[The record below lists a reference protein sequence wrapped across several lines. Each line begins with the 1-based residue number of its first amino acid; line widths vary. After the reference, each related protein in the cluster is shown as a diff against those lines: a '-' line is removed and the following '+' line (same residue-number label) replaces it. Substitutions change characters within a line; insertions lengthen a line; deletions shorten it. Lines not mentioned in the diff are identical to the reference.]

1 MPFYNSVKI
10 AYNLSVPKEVLF
22 CFLNRVISIFRRKTV
37 KICQGT
43 FMMDTVART
52 RSRFRIRITDMH
64 QERPPLCAFL
74 SFEWGNLSPY
84 GILSILAIYQVS
96 CLVTEKWFLHAI
108 DPYFLLHFWQQ
119 HCMFWY
125 HYLHVFCFKMENKGV
140 CLLLFG
146 TPECGSRVSLGEYV
160 PYYRLCLVRFPPKS
174 FRDSKNLFMSFSTI
188 FLYVILGWLP
198 GSLQILV
205 SSFFV
210 LVA

>member
-1 MPFYNSVKI
+1 
-10 AYNLSVPKEVLF
+10 
-22 CFLNRVISIFRRKTV
+22 
-37 KICQGT
+37 
-43 FMMDTVART
+43 MMDTVART

-74 SFEWGNLSPY
+74 SFWMGESLSLWYFIHLGNLSSQLLRN
-84 GILSILAIYQVS
+84 G
-96 CLVTEKWFLHAI
+96 KWFLHAI

-160 PYYRLCLVRFPPKS
+160 PYYRLCLLKFIYSEKATK
-174 FRDSKNLFMSFSTI
+174 FCEISTNY
-188 FLYVILGWLP
+188 LSYVLP
-198 GSLQILV
+198 V
-205 SSFFV
+205 K
-210 LVA
+210 